1 MDEGAGVPLKVDAER
16 REDAVVLRAAGEVDS
31 YSAGALRDSLASA
44 FTDAAD
50 AGLPVV
56 LDLSGVAFFASSGL
70 SVLVE
75 YHLLGDE
82 RGTPLRLVSPSGS
95 VLRALRATML
105 HQELELYFSLADAL
119 AAR

>member
-1 MDEGAGVPLKVDAER
+1 MGESAAVPLKVDAER
-16 REDAVVLRAAGEVDS
+16 REDAVVLRASGEVDS
-31 YSAGALRDSLASA
+31 YTAETLRDSLASA
-44 FTDAAD
+44 FADA

-56 LDLSGVAFFASSGL
+56 LDLSGVPFFSSSGL

-75 YHLLGDE
+75 YHLIGSE
-82 RGTPLRLVSPSGS
+82 QGTPLRLVSPSGS

-105 HQELELYFSLADAL
+105 HEELELYVSLADAL